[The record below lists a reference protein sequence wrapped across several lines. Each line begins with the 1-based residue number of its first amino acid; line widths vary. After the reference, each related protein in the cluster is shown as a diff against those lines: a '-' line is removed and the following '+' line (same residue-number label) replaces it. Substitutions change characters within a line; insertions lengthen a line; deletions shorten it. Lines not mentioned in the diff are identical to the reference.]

1 MIMFRLASVAAL
13 LVFALGSVYPQTPD
27 AAVKFRLA
35 QSYEQA
41 GNFEDAATLYKE
53 LLAKDQSNFVYVD
66 ALRRV
71 YMQLKRYDDAIILLK
86 NRLAAAPGDAN
97 TRAVLGGVYYKAGN
111 EKGAHAEW
119 NATIVSEPAN
129 PNIYRIVANI
139 MIENRLLDKT
149 AEVYRKARIACS
161 DPNLFTIDL
170 AQLLA
175 VSMDYTG
182 ATTEFLRWLK
192 QNPTQLSFVQ
202 GRMATFTGKE
212 EGRIAALGA
221 VHAEIVREENP
232 RLYELLG
239 WLHLEGKNFA
249 DALEAYKTL
258 DRITNARGGQIYA
271 FAERAFKEKAFAVA
285 ARAYKEAIDMPIAQ
299 QRLPYAKYGY
309 ACSLKE
315 LTTLADTLATFPSGG
330 SEQQSNRYPV
340 TESRPQY
347 SGAIGYFQE
356 IIKEYPRSEFSAR
369 SYFQIGMIQ
378 FEKYFDLDGA
388 LASFQHVEEELPG
401 LAVVQHDVTLTI
413 GDVLTAKGDTAQAA
427 ARFARVLNTPTATPD
442 QTDEASYRIAEL
454 EYFGGRFQDA
464 IRRLGEITL
473 NLKADYANDALQ
485 LLTFLQENTTTAEL
499 ALREF
504 ARADFLAR
512 QRKNTEAIPLF
523 LQIIDRYPQALL
535 VDDALMKMAS
545 LQAQARM
552 FTDAIA
558 SYGRLL
564 SQFKESSI
572 ALDIAQFNIGEIYQ
586 FGMND
591 IPNAMKSYEQLLSG
605 FPQSI
610 HATTARKR
618 IRELRGD
625 SL

>member
-119 NATIVSEPAN
+119 NATIASEPAN

-221 VHAEIVREENP
+221 VHAEIVQEENP

-378 FEKYFDLDGA
+378 FEKYFDLDAA